1 MDVGGTLPHVNVKH
15 LDRESVM
22 AHRPIQELVNPI
34 AGQQS
39 RATSIKMPKPS
50 KKIDS
55 VRASRDGHEFHE
67 AWVARKC
74 LGLLLPK
81 DDFVGLAIEGFS
93 PSDQKTTSAEANEI
107 ADAVLYYGKR
117 SSFEHAQ
124 QVVVVQVKYSKASEH
139 KPFRAAD
146 AKKTLEKFAGTY
158 RSYKRQYGVGQA
170 RKKLRFE
177 LVTNRPILAE
187 LNDAI
192 LGLSAGTVLRGTA
205 KTQAEQVSA
214 ACKLQGKD
222 LAEFASRLQM
232 TGLTGDLRESK
243 HRLAMALADWSP
255 ARDPMARIRLN
266 SIREL
271 ARDKASLANQDR
283 NVIARTDIL
292 TALELQDEGD
302 LLPCPA
308 SFPSVG
314 PVVERLQLAETVA
327 QIPLL
332 DIPLV
337 IHADGGVGKTVF
349 MNSIAGSIAQAHEV
363 VLFDCFG
370 MGQYRAPG
378 DARHLPQRGLV
389 HIANDLACRGLC
401 DPLLPT
407 SDNSDDLIRVFRTR
421 ITQAIQTFRRAA
433 PDRQLVLLIDAI
445 DNASELARD
454 RGEPSFPTLLLESL
468 SHGGPIPGL
477 QLVVSSRS
485 HRRDA
490 ATGGVLCKEV
500 ELRPFTISETGEFL
514 RHRVKGMTDARLQ
527 VAQSRSRGNA
537 RILEHLA
544 KEGNDLL
551 APSEINN
558 VIQLDDL
565 LRKRITDA
573 LSEARKHGY
582 RDADIRAF
590 LAGLATLPP
599 PVPVREFAD
608 ANGLS
613 EGAVKSF
620 AADLSPL
627 LEQTKHGLM
636 FRDEPTETLIRE
648 DYSADKDTLRV
659 LARNLNEM
667 QATSIYAAK
676 TLPDL
681 LQQLE
686 DGEQLFSL
694 AFDERLP
701 ASISSKV
708 GQQAI
713 RLARLRAAVSYA
725 ASRNDLNRLVYLLV
739 ELSTLAAID
748 QRGTE
753 YILDNADLAV
763 CSGDADSV
771 RRLFEA
777 RTSWPGTRHARLA
790 IAHGLLGDMSDAY
803 RHAQR
808 VYEWRQHYFQQDQED
823 RRERSEPT
831 ALDMASIPL
840 CLITKGDVDGAAQ
853 DIAGWRDWYAFKVAE
868 SLFSLVRIGLSIGCV
883 QQDAIHE
890 FLKSTKLK
898 PGVLAAA
905 IPLAD
910 GDDTLRRLLVSRLAQ
925 TCQKVGRVDLG
936 EKHYSQ
942 QGGSITHGMLRA
954 ASVAVQLDMNA
965 EAGTIL
971 SALHILAPTLHTYMA
986 GYWTRDIYSFLAK
999 QVLGCMAA
1007 GVIIEE
1013 RHLLPKEL
1021 SELAE
1026 NVPLEVSGQD
1036 FRKALRAELEKEHQ
1050 AHRADSGDKKKISY
1064 ETKQSAER
1072 FLDSRLESWLRVA
1085 LAFAE
1090 AIKGRKGR
1098 EDGSLT
1104 PLLDL
1109 WMELRNRRDYYSGG
1123 AETSQQH
1130 SIVGERLLTLA
1141 LGVNHK
1147 LDTAEVHRYVNAVS
1161 ESGVTTAENCIEI
1174 VGILAARSSFHVL
1187 SGSTSIKIKA
1197 AIENQDDVG
1206 QRSSLFADLARAIW
1220 PASRDETIEY
1230 FRRGLEQMDAI
1241 GSGDYQFV
1249 GELMNFASSLHG
1261 NELSD
1266 QESHTL
1272 SNICELNLGEERKFH
1287 WGAYGAAMAKA
1298 SGLKGIAK
1306 LARWEDRDRISL
1318 DYTLLPYLKALL
1330 ECGKIEPDIALTMLR
1345 VSDPAELYVCGTESL
1360 VESLES
1366 KSFDKMDGLARE
1378 IIDQYLRNNPGGF
1391 SSDAPLALARLAKNT
1406 LGEAS
1411 LEHAYLSDLACKLR
1425 VTTREYNELNNWRP
1439 DTPVAN
1445 FLDQQAEHDSA
1456 TASLKRLVD
1465 ETDPLDELSIATALG
1480 VVEGLSKWRR
1490 FQRDFFEQV
1499 RAKVPFSGWAQ
1510 YIEIIARQDGVN
1522 LHDKLHEI
1530 SECKDA
1536 WSGASSAVIT
1546 ALSSC
1551 AEIIVRNN
1559 AFEFFSFDYLSVS
1572 DLKKLSELSGI
1583 DRQSLILGLIK
1594 EFSRPDAEVPASVWL
1609 GMATNLNAVCDSGV
1623 GQGALK
1629 RLLSSGPAK
1638 LSSLVADGPWQSGLY
1653 PSGEQIEA
1661 AAGLIWF
1668 TLGSPHARRR
1678 WMGAHSLRTAVRLG
1692 RADVLDKVIAIF
1704 DRKDAAPF
1712 QAPELTFFNL
1722 HAKLWLLIALARIA
1736 QEAPAIV
1743 AVHRDFLERVALD
1756 KNDSHVLFKHFAKEA
1771 LLTCAKSGQFTLSQ
1785 AVLKVLG
1792 SLSLSPYPLSISN
1805 DYGGRS
1811 FYQSR
1816 PESMPKPNRELHL
1829 EYDFNKYKVSSLSDL
1844 FGKSRWHTED
1854 AITAWVRKH
1863 DAEIT
1868 YMSDSGGRPTLRSN
1882 GANGITAEYHSY
1894 GEHLCWHAL
1903 HAVAGEFLIKYPVVQ
1918 RPYYED
1924 NQWDEWL
1931 GRRTITQAN
1940 GLWLA
1945 DGTDW
1950 RPMETRINLREVG
1963 ENGVAMTGDP
1973 SKLLSLLSIESAV
1986 GEWLA
1991 VNSSWRSID
2000 GIEVHVQSALAPAH
2014 RSAKMAQSLAK
2025 QDPFQAFL
2033 PQLETYE
2040 DHDPKATRSH
2050 APYIPWLVIPSVEA
2064 KLDEADML
2072 GVVGAAGRGRLS
2084 NVANTFGH
2092 LTTED
2097 SFGRAW
2103 CNPSGA
2109 IVVRSE
2115 VWCQHAERNK
2125 DDRTSGTRMLCRTD
2139 FIRDF
2144 LAENKAHLLLLVVLR
2159 RYEPGFGDRS
2169 SQFWHTTA
2177 VVSVTESLAF
2187 TFYPGHINK
2196 LHKSRY

>member
-1 MDVGGTLPHVNVKH
+1 ML
-15 LDRESVM
+15 
-22 AHRPIQELVNPI
+22 
-34 AGQQS
+34 
-39 RATSIKMPKPS
+39 KPR
-50 KKIDS
+50 KKFDS

-107 ADAVLYYGKR
+107 ADAVLYYGKH

-158 RSYKRQYGVGQA
+158 RSYKRQHGVVQA

-205 KTQAEQVSA
+205 KTQAEQVRA

-232 TGLTGDLRESK
+232 TGLTGDLQASK
-243 HRLAMALADWSP
+243 HKLAMALADWSP

-271 ARDKASLANQDR
+271 ARDKASLAHQNR

-292 TALELQDEGD
+292 TALELQDERD
-302 LLPCPA
+302 LLPCPT

-332 DIPLV
+332 DMPLV

-349 MNSIAGSIAQAHEV
+349 MNSIAGSLTQSHEV

-370 MGQYRAPG
+370 MGQYRAPE
-378 DARHLPQRGLV
+378 DARHLPRRGLV

-407 SDNSDDLIRVFRTR
+407 SDNSDDLIRAFRAR
-421 ITQAIQTFRRAA
+421 LTQAVQTIRRAA
-433 PDRQLVLLIDAI
+433 LDRQLVLLIDAI
-445 DNASELARD
+445 DNAGELARD
-454 RGEPSFPTLLLESL
+454 RSEPSFPTLLLQSL
-468 SHGGPIPGL
+468 SHGSAIPGF

-485 HRRDA
+485 HRRVA
-490 ATGGVLCKEV
+490 ATGGVLCKEL
-500 ELRPFTISETGEFL
+500 ELRPFTIAETGEFL
-514 RHRVKGMTDARLQ
+514 RHRIKEMTDARLQ

-544 KEGNDLL
+544 KEGADLL

-565 LRKRITDA
+565 LRKRIADA
-573 LSEARKHGY
+573 LGEARKHGY
-582 RDADIRAF
+582 QDVDIRAF

-599 PVPVREFAD
+599 PVPVREFAE
-608 ANGLS
+608 ANGLA

-636 FRDEPTETLIRE
+636 FRDEPTETIIRE
-648 DYSADKDTLRV
+648 DYSTDKDTLRV

-667 QATSIYAAK
+667 QATSTYAAK

-694 AFDERLP
+694 AFDDRLP
-701 ASISSKV
+701 AAINSKV

-725 ASRNDLNRLVYLLV
+725 ASRNELNRLVCLLV
-739 ELSTLAAID
+739 ELSTLAATD

-763 CSGDADSV
+763 CSGDVDSV

-790 IAHGLLGDMSDAY
+790 IAHSLMGDMSDAY

-823 RRERSEPT
+823 RRERGEPT

-840 CLITKGDVDGAAQ
+840 CLITKGDVDGAAH
-853 DIAGWRDWYAFKVAE
+853 DIGGWRDWYAFEVAE
-868 SLFSLVRIGLSIGCV
+868 SLFSLVRIGISIGCV

-890 FLKSTKLK
+890 FLKSTQLK
-898 PGVLAAA
+898 PGVLVSA
-905 IPLAD
+905 IPFANGNEALQ
-910 GDDTLRRLLVSRLAQ
+910 RSLVSCLAQ
-925 TCQKVGRVDLG
+925 SFQKIGRVDLG
-936 EKHYSQ
+936 ERHYSQ
-942 QGGSITHGMLRA
+942 RERSITHGMVRA
-954 ASVAVQLDMNA
+954 ASVAVVLHMNS
-965 EAGTIL
+965 EADAIL
-971 SALHILAPTLHTYMA
+971 SALNISVPTLHTYMT
-986 GYWTRDIYSFLAK
+986 GYWARDVYSFLAK

-1007 GVIIEE
+1007 GVVIEE

-1026 NVPLEVSGQD
+1026 NVPPEVHGQN
-1036 FRKALRAELEKEHQ
+1036 FKKALKEELERGHQ
-1050 AHRADSGDKKKISY
+1050 VDGRDKKKVSY
-1064 ETKQSAER
+1064 ETKQSAEH
-1072 FLDSRLESWLRVA
+1072 FLDFRLESWSRVA

-1090 AIKGRKGR
+1090 AIGGQKGR
-1098 EDGSLT
+1098 EHGSLT
-1104 PLLDL
+1104 SLLDL
-1109 WMELRNRRDYYSGG
+1109 WIELRNKRDNYSGG
-1123 AETSQQH
+1123 AETQQQY

-1141 LGVNHK
+1141 LSVNHK
-1147 LDTAEVHRYVNAVS
+1147 LDKAEVHRYVEAVS
-1161 ESGVTTAENCIEI
+1161 ERGITAVENSIEI
-1174 VGILAARSSFHVL
+1174 VGILAARSSYHVL
-1187 SGSTSIKIKA
+1187 AGGTSIKIKA
-1197 AIENQDDVG
+1197 AIEGQDDVG
-1206 QRSSLFADLARAIW
+1206 QRSSMFADLARAIW
-1220 PASRDETIEY
+1220 PASRDEAVEY

-1249 GELMNFASSLHG
+1249 GELMNFTSSLHG
-1261 NELSD
+1261 EELTN

-1272 SNICELNLGEERKFH
+1272 SNICELNLGEEHKFH
-1287 WGAYGAAMAKA
+1287 WGAYGTAMAKA

-1318 DYTLLPYLKALL
+1318 DYTLLPYLRALL
-1330 ECGKIEPDIALTMLR
+1330 ECSKIEPEIALTILR
-1345 VSDPAELYVCGTESL
+1345 VSNPAELYVCGTESL

-1366 KSFDKMDGLARE
+1366 KRFDKIDGLAKE
-1378 IIDQYLRNNPGGF
+1378 LIDQYLRNNPGG
-1391 SSDAPLALARLAKNT
+1391 SGSDAPLALARLAKHT

-1411 LEHAYLSDLACKLR
+1411 LEYAYLSDLACR
-1425 VTTREYNELNNWRP
+1425 IRTTTQEYNKLSNWRP
-1439 DTPVAN
+1439 ETPVSNA
-1445 FLDQQAEHDSA
+1445 LDQQAEQDA
-1456 TASLKRLVD
+1456 AMASLKNLVS
-1465 ETDPLDELSIATALG
+1465 ETDPIDELSIATAMDA
-1480 VVEGLSKWRR
+1480 VENLSRWRR
-1490 FQRDFFEQV
+1490 FQRDFFEKL
-1499 RAKVPFSGWAQ
+1499 REKVPFSGWAR
-1510 YIEIIARQDGVN
+1510 YIEIIARQDKID
-1522 LHDKLHEI
+1522 LYDKLYEI
-1530 SECKDA
+1530 SECKVA
-1536 WSGASSAVIT
+1536 WSGASNAVIT
-1546 ALSSC
+1546 ALSDC
-1551 AEIIVRNN
+1551 AATIIRKN

-1572 DLKKLSELSGI
+1572 DLKKLSELSGV

-1594 EFSRPDAEVPASVWL
+1594 ELSRPDAQVPASVWL
-1609 GMATNLNAVCDSGV
+1609 GMATNFNVVCDSGV
-1623 GQGALK
+1623 GQGALR

-1638 LSSLVADGPWQSGLY
+1638 LSSLVADGPWQSDLY
-1653 PSGEQIEA
+1653 PSGEQVEV

-1668 TLGSPHARRR
+1668 TLGSPHGRRR

-1692 RADVLDKVIAIF
+1692 RADVLDEVIARF

-1712 QAPELTFFNL
+1712 QAPELTFFHL

-1736 QEAPAIV
+1736 LEAPAVV
-1743 AVHRDFLERVALD
+1743 AKHRTFIERVALD
-1756 KNDSHVLFKHFAKEA
+1756 KEDSHVLFKHFAKEA
-1771 LLTCAKSGQFTLSQ
+1771 LLACARSGQLTMSH
-1785 AVLKVLG
+1785 AVTKALG
-1792 SLSLSPYPLSISN
+1792 SLNLSPYPLLISN
-1805 DYGGRS
+1805 DYGGGS

-1816 PESMPKPNRELHL
+1816 PEGMPKPEKELHL
-1829 EYDFNKYKVSSLSDL
+1829 EYDFNKYEVSSLSDR

-1854 AITAWVRKH
+1854 AIRTWVRKH

-1868 YMSDSGGRPTLRSN
+1868 YMSDSGGRPTLRSDR
-1882 GANGITAEYHSY
+1882 ADGITAEHHSY

-1903 HAVAGEFLIKYPVVQ
+1903 HAVAGEFLGKYPVVQ

-1924 NQWDEWL
+1924 NQWEEWL

-1945 DGTDW
+1945 DGTDR
-1950 RPMETRINLREVG
+1950 RPVETRINLRELG
-1963 ENGVAMTGDP
+1963 DNGTTMTGDP
-1973 SKLLSLLSIESAV
+1973 SKLLLLLGIESTV

-1991 VNSSWRSID
+1991 VNSGWRSID
-2000 GIEVHVQSALAPAH
+2000 GIEVQVQSALAPAH
-2014 RSAKMAQSLAK
+2014 RSAKLAHSLAK
-2025 QDPFQAFL
+2025 KDPFLAFL

-2040 DHDPKATRSH
+2040 DDDPEAALSH
-2050 APYIPWLVIPSVEA
+2050 APYIPWVVIPSAEA
-2064 KLDEADML
+2064 KLDEADVL
-2072 GVVGAAGRGRLS
+2072 GVIEVARRGKLS
-2084 NVANTFGH
+2084 KVANTFGH
-2092 LTTED
+2092 LTAED
-2097 SFGRAW
+2097 SFGRVW
-2103 CNPSGA
+2103 RNPSGA
-2109 IVVRSE
+2109 IVVRSD
-2115 VWCQHAERNK
+2115 VWCQHAERNH
-2125 DDRTSGTRMLCRTD
+2125 DDRTSGTRMLCRSD
-2139 FIRDF
+2139 FIRDY
-2144 LAENKAHLLLLVVLR
+2144 LSANKAHLLLLVVLR
-2159 RYEPGFGDRS
+2159 RYEPGFGDRP
-2169 SQFWHTTA
+2169 SQFLHTTA

-2187 TFYPGHINK
+2187 TIYPGCINK